1 MLHFDEIS
9 DQQFQVKVS
18 KFRLKFTVNTG
29 CVMNLVELQRCVG
42 DGQIETGQLF
52 SGGGMFA
59 VILHT
64 YFTISLVNFFISNP
78 VMWLKQFL

>member
-52 SGGGMFA
+52 SGGA
-59 VILHT
+59 CLLSYCIHILQ
-64 YFTISLVNFFISNP
+64 YL
-78 VMWLKQFL
+78 